1 MAGISDKPFRALC
14 RAWGA
19 GLTTTEML
27 SANLQVQLAG
37 SRQAA
42 RSMQRGVHAD
52 EAEPRSVQIAG
63 GDPQTLAA
71 AARLNVEHGAQI
83 IDINMGCPVKKV
95 MKQAAG
101 SALLRDEALVAR
113 ILDAVVAAVDVPV
126 TLKIRT
132 GWDRDSR
139 NGVRIAR
146 LAQAAG
152 IQALAVHGRTRCDLF
167 NGEAEYDT
175 IRAIRDA
182 VDLPLFA
189 NGDIDS
195 AAKAAHVLA
204 MTGAD
209 AVMIGRAARGR
220 PWIFREIQH
229 FLDSGK
235 LLPPPRADLVHHTLR
250 EHVTALHDFYGSH
263 AGLGIAR
270 KHCAWFLEPL
280 GVTREFRAAF
290 NSATDLDA
298 QLARIDDFFACPP
311 AGACQEAA

>member
-1 MAGISDKPFRALC
+1 
-14 RAWGA
+14 
-19 GLTTTEML
+19 
-27 SANLQVQLAG
+27 
-37 SRQAA
+37 
-42 RSMQRGVHAD
+42 
-52 EAEPRSVQIAG
+52 
-63 GDPQTLAA
+63 
-71 AARLNVEHGAQI
+71 
-83 IDINMGCPVKKV
+83 
-95 MKQAAG
+95 
-101 SALLRDEALVAR
+101 LVAR

-182 VDLPLFA
+182 VGLPLFA

-209 AVMIGRAARGR
+209 AVMIGRAARGG

-229 FLDSGK
+229 YLDK
-235 LLPPPRADLVHHTLR
+235 RVLLAPPRSALV
-250 EHVTALHDFYGSH
+250 
-263 AGLGIAR
+263 
-270 KHCAWFLEPL
+270 
-280 GVTREFRAAF
+280 
-290 NSATDLDA
+290 
-298 QLARIDDFFACPP
+298 Q
-311 AGACQEAA
+311 